1 MLRREGLSKLTGAER
16 YVDDLQLD
24 DFLWGAT
31 VRSPAPRGRIADIR
45 FGEGVDWSEFVVVD
59 HTDIPGLNAVYLME
73 YDQPALAPGY
83 VRHVHEPVL
92 LIAHR
97 SRAKLRRAVRRIDIV
112 VLPEPPALDFRVEPR
127 PELVQYGNDNVL
139 KDFEIDKGDVE
150 QALAAAPLV
159 VEGSYETGA
168 QEHVYLE
175 TQGMLAYLE
184 GDVLVIKGSMQCP
197 YYVVKALCP
206 ALGLA
211 EEQVRVVQTPTGG
224 GFGGKEEFPSMV
236 ALHAG
241 LLALKARKPV
251 KIIYDRTEDMVATTK
266 RHPSLVRHRTGVDS
280 NGRLLAQDIELVLDG
295 GAYVTLTPVVLSRA
309 IIHAAGSYHC
319 ENVRIRGRAMFTNSV
334 PYGAFR
340 GFGNP
345 QAHFA
350 VERHMDVVAHT
361 LRMDPVELRR
371 INLIRDGQTTATGQ
385 IIRDGVEQVEVLN
398 RALALSDFER
408 RRREHWLKN
417 SEHRYIR
424 RGIGVAAFY
433 HGAGF
438 TGSGEVMLDS
448 RLHLEG
454 HADGSVEILCANTE
468 MGQGQITVFVQLA
481 ADRLGYPPANISI
494 AQPDTH
500 RVPDSGPTV
509 GSRTAMVVGL
519 LVEKACD
526 DLRRRLGLDENSMGN
541 RVRDAI
547 VAWHDEHPDER
558 LLGKSRYEP
567 PADIHWDE
575 ENYRGDAYG
584 TYGWGSQVAEV
595 EVDLRTFEV
604 SVVDFVSVQEVGK
617 VLNETLARGQIQ
629 GGVAQGI
636 SWALLEDCV
645 YRDGALQNG
654 QLTNYIIPTSGD
666 LPPIRVEF
674 LEVPYAHGAQG
685 AKGIGELPLVGAA
698 PAVLNAVAAAVG
710 RQPTEIPLT
719 PERLMALLSNGDA
732 TGSVQ
737 SEDRV

>member
-1 MLRREGLSKLTGAER
+1 MLRREGLSKLMGRER
-16 YVDDLQLD
+16 YVDDLELD

-31 VRSPAPRGRIADIR
+31 VRSPAPRGRIGDIR
-45 FGEGVDWSEFVVVD
+45 FGDGVDWSEFVIVD
-59 HTDIPGLNAVYLME
+59 HTDIPGRNAVYLME

-92 LIAHR
+92 LIAHPSR
-97 SRAKLRRAVRRIDIV
+97 SRLRRAVSRIEIDVIA
-112 VLPEPPALDFRVEPR
+112 EPAALDFRVEPH
-127 PELVQYGNDNVL
+127 PEHIQYGEDNVL
-139 KDFEIDKGDVE
+139 KAFEIDKGDVDR
-150 QALAAAPLV
+150 ALAGAPV
-159 VEGSYETGA
+159 IIEGSYETGA

-175 TQGMLAYLE
+175 TQGMLAYMDGE
-184 GDVLVIKGSMQCP
+184 VLVIKGSMQCP

-206 ALGLA
+206 ALGVTEDRL
-211 EEQVRVVQTPTGG
+211 RVIQTATGG

-241 LLALKARKPV
+241 LLALKARRPV
-251 KIIYDRTEDMVATTK
+251 KIIYDRTEDLVATTK
-266 RHPSLVRHRTGVDS
+266 RHPSLISHRTAVDT
-280 NGRLLAQDIELVLDG
+280 NGRLIAQDIEVLMDG

-309 IIHAAGSYHC
+309 VIHAAGPYHC

-350 VERHMDVVAHT
+350 VERHMDVLAHT
-361 LRMDPVELRR
+361 LKIDPVELRR

-385 IIRDGVEQVEVLN
+385 VIRDGVDQIEVLD

-417 SEHRYIR
+417 SEHPYLR
-424 RGIGVAAFY
+424 RGIGLSTFY

-438 TGSGEVMLDS
+438 TGSGEVLLDS
-448 RLHLEG
+448 RLYVEG
-454 HADGSVEILCANTE
+454 RADGIVEVLCANTE
-468 MGQGQITVFVQLA
+468 MGQGQITVFVQIA
-481 ADRLGYPPANISI
+481 ADRLGYPPSDIEI

-519 LVEKACD
+519 LVERACD
-526 DLRRRLGLDENSMGN
+526 NLRRRLGLDESASGE
-541 RVRDAI
+541 RVRETI
-547 VAWHDEHPDER
+547 LAWHEKHPGER
-558 LLGKSRYEP
+558 LLGKARYEP
-567 PADIHWDE
+567 PPGIRWDE
-575 ENYRGDAYG
+575 ETYRGDAYG
-584 TYGWGSQVAEV
+584 TFGWGSQVAEV

-604 SVVDFVSVQEVGK
+604 TVVAFVSVQEVGK

-636 SWALLEDCV
+636 SWALMEDCIL
-645 YRDGALQNG
+645 REGAMQNG

-674 LEVPYAHGAQG
+674 LEVPYAYGAQG

-710 RQPTEIPLT
+710 RQPAAIPLT
-719 PERLMALLSNGDA
+719 PERLLTLLANGDA
-732 TGSVQ
+732 AVPAESAG
-737 SEDRV
+737 